1 MRHEECSARR
11 TLSVNGFNFLQYR
24 SCALGKEHAGSIV
37 RGIGEEN
44 GSYTRHRNTEEHEKL
59 KRWHR
64 KICILKTI
72 NSNEVTYLMEEAD
85 VLEGKAC
92 REKHREN

>member
-1 MRHEECSARR
+1 MEYKERSARR
-11 TLSVNGFNFLQYR
+11 TLSVNGFNLLQYR
-24 SCALGKEHAGSIV
+24 SCALGKKHAGSIV

-59 KRWHR
+59 KRGYR
-64 KICILKTI
+64 KICRLNTI
-72 NSNEVTYLMEEAD
+72 NNNEVTYLMEEAD
-85 VLEGKAC
+85 MLEGEAS